1 MPAVAALGRL
11 WPSAAWPIFVY
22 TSLLTKRYG
31 IDCYRYARQSSP
43 DSGFTQK
50 PRTGS
55 RRWLFSFVHSLKFH
69 LARSQMKKA
78 PAFHAEAFVAGTGEL
93 NPNISSY

>member
-1 MPAVAALGRL
+1 MD
-11 WPSAAWPIFVY
+11 
-22 TSLLTKRYG
+22 G
-31 IDCYRYARQSSP
+31 IDCHRCARQSSP

-78 PAFHAEAFVAGTGEL
+78 PAFHAEAFVAGTGIE
-93 NPNISSY
+93 PVFAP

>member
-1 MPAVAALGRL
+1 MIKKRTLTDGLPLLR
-11 WPSAAWPIFVY
+11 SADC
-22 TSLLTKRYG
+22 LEMMDG
-31 IDCYRYARQSSP
+31 IDCHRCARQSSP

-78 PAFHAEAFVAGTGEL
+78 PAFHAEAFVAGTGIE
-93 NPNISSY
+93 PVFAP

>member
-1 MPAVAALGRL
+1 MIKKRTFTDGLPLLRSADRL
-11 WPSAAWPIFVY
+11 EMMD
-22 TSLLTKRYG
+22 G
-31 IDCYRYARQSSP
+31 IDCHRCARQSSNPGLPAFVSLRQSSP

-78 PAFHAEAFVAGTGEL
+78 PRA
-93 NPNISSY
+93 